1 MNSPR
6 FPVLAAAILLGISL
20 QSKVLLAATDP
31 SPSPSPSQPAPK
43 KPQSP
48 VEPVTQPGNGYNWMA
63 RHEAALALKPTL
75 NPDVVFIGDSITHHW
90 GGLPEG
96 RLKLG
101 EKVLKSAFPNHR
113 ILNLGFGSDRTQ
125 HVLWR
130 LDHGEL
136 TDLDPKWVVIN
147 IGSNNTSDRNSSIE
161 IMDGIKAV
169 CERVRTQLPHSRI
182 ILMSIFPRD
191 EKADC
196 PRRKMISEINR
207 MIADYAKA
215 NGIINLDIGDKFLDS
230 NGSVRKDLLPDRCH
244 PVEPGYRIWADAL
257 LPYLDSK

>member
-1 MNSPR
+1 MKPHR
-6 FPVLAAAILLGISL
+6 FPLLTAAILLGFSL
-20 QSKVLLAATDP
+20 TLSVLRSAPDA
-31 SPSPSPSQPAPK
+31 SPSPSTAQPVPK

-63 RHEAALALKPTL
+63 RHEAALALKSSL

-101 EKVLKSAFPNHR
+101 EKVLKTAFPDHR

-136 TDLDPKWVVIN
+136 AGLDPKWVVIN
-147 IGSNNTSDRNSSIE
+147 IGSNNTSDHNGAVE

-169 CERVRTQLPHSRI
+169 CERVRTQLPHARI

-196 PRRKMISEINR
+196 PRRKMISEING
-207 MIADYAKA
+207 MIAGYAKA
-215 NGIINLDIGDKFLDS
+215 NGIINLDIGDKFLDA

>member
-1 MNSPR
+1 MSPLR
-6 FPVLAAAILLGISL
+6 FPVLNAAFLLVT
-20 QSKVLLAATDP
+20 VLPFFVLRVAADP
-31 SPSPSPSQPAPK
+31 SPSPTVSQAAPK

-48 VEPVTQPGNGYNWMA
+48 VEPVTQSGNGYDWMA
-63 RHEAALALKPTL
+63 RHEAALSLKPTL

-101 EKVLKSAFPNHR
+101 EKVLNSAFPNHR

-136 TDLDPKWVVIN
+136 AGLDPKWVVIN
-147 IGSNNTSDRNSSIE
+147 IGSNNTSDHNGAPE
-161 IMDGIKAV
+161 IMEGIKAV
-169 CERVRTQLPHSRI
+169 CERVKSQLPRSKI

-196 PRRKMISEINR
+196 PRRKMIAEINR

-215 NGIINLDIGDKFLDS
+215 NGIINLDIGDKFLDA

-257 LPYLDSK
+257 IPYLDGK